1 MLMGI
6 DLDSIQIVIFVRPVN
21 LLHHL
26 VQGAGRA
33 GRRMASGFRQKVLVY
48 ILFNSQDLGA
58 NVPGLDDTVRLFC
71 TCHDCLR
78 KMLKQYFDGLAPESL
93 NCEWCCSSCDKSD

>member
-6 DLDSIQIVIFVRPVN
+6 DLDSIQIVIFVRPMN
-21 LLHHL
+21 LLHRL

-33 GRRMASGFRQKVLVY
+33 GRRMASGSRQKVLVY

-58 NVPGLDDTVRLFC
+58 NVPGLEF
-71 TCHDCLR
+71 
-78 KMLKQYFDGLAPESL
+78 G
-93 NCEWCCSSCDKSD
+93 